1 MDLNLSKS
9 VMDLKNVWGG
19 YSIILVPFF
28 QKLYHQMSWI
38 SHVFQREDFLTVN
51 EDCN

>member
-9 VMDLKNVWGG
+9 VMDIMFWGG

-28 QKLYHQMSWI
+28 QELHHQMSWI

-51 EDCN
+51 EDCD

>member
-1 MDLNLSKS
+1 MFLNLPKS
-9 VMDLKNVWGG
+9 VIDLMFWGRLFHNFG
-19 YSIILVPFF
+19 AIF

-51 EDCN
+51 EDCD